1 MIFFLFPVVGMYSF
15 IFSSFFHPLFIFILS
30 SSCHSLYTHHTHT
43 YQLLSQLNSN
53 SVSSLSFL
61 SFSQP
66 PQRNRTGK
74 KRKKEGKTRRE
85 YTTGSNTYTHTPT
98 LSFQLSLTRSLST
111 GRDRNISAQFSSA
124 QLRHQ
129 NREKSAAT
137 LYFSFL
143 SWL

>member
-15 IFSSFFHPLFIFILS
+15 HLFIFSSFSSFVHLHPFF
-30 SSCHSLYTHHTHT
+30 SCHSLYKHTHINLFPNST
-43 YQLLSQLNSN
+43 RTVFHLSLFYISLNHHKEIE
-53 SVSSLSFL
+53 LAKKK
-61 SFSQP
+61 
-66 PQRNRTGK
+66 RGK
-74 KRKKEGKTRRE
+74 KNKKRIYNKFQHI
-85 YTTGSNTYTHTPT
+85 YTHS
-98 LSFQLSLTRSLST
+98 LSFQLTHSHSLST